1 MNFNHLKKNLINA
14 SFPQCES
21 EKSASAGA
29 TLVLPSDFVENL
41 ESVNTGQ
48 ESHDYVVSPH
58 YSIESVEVKF
68 HRKMSEEPLNPAINQ
83 NTGRTLCNHNNHQ

>member
-1 MNFNHLKKNLINA
+1 MNFNHLKKKLINA

-29 TLVLPSDFVENL
+29 VAVVPEYFVENL
-41 ESVNTGQ
+41 ESVDTGQ
-48 ESHDYVVSPH
+48 ESQDYVVSPH

-68 HRKMSEEPLNPAINQ
+68 DRKMSEEPLNPAINQ